1 MLSMIL
7 RTFYVHVKYQIDV
20 NDSKTVCYIPLLENF
35 QHKLAVIYSMVDIN
49 IDSHKN
55 LDLYL
60 L

>member
-1 MLSMIL
+1 MYMLSIKWISV
-7 RTFYVHVKYQIDV
+7 TQKQYVT
-20 NDSKTVCYIPLLENF
+20 SL
-35 QHKLAVIYSMVDIN
+35 QHKLAVIYSMVDIK

>member
-20 NDSKTVCYIPLLENF
+20 NDSKTVCYTPLLENV

-60 L
+60 